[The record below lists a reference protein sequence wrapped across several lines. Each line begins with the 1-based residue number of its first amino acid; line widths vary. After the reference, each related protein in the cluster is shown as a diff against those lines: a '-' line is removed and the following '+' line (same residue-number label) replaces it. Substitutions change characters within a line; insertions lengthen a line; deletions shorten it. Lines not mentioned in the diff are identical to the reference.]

1 MAKRDQRSRCPWL
14 TNVFFAVT
22 ITAPFVFQACG
33 SSSVQS
39 SQLFAY
45 VTNPMAGTLTAY
57 TINTSGTLVPLLGSP
72 INIGG
77 APYAAA
83 ADPRGRYLYVGTV
96 ESGFGA
102 MDAYSIDARTGA
114 LTKEGSSLGI
124 APPGPGVLAIA
135 FHPSGKWLYTA
146 GPGSRIYGFNIDPNT
161 GALSALNGSPFT
173 DAGGVPNSITL
184 NSAGSFAFA
193 SNPGPE
199 NVTVFSVGSTSG
211 QLTEAGP
218 PFSFVS
224 AQWATSDKSGA
235 YLYVMSSLDENVH
248 AFGIGPTGNLGPLS
262 PPTYHADGEPI
273 FSTLSPN
280 GQFLYVINTST
291 SSPQVQVFSINSSTG
306 GLTEINGS
314 PFLTAGDS
322 KSINFTPSGQSAYIT
337 SENTDTVWE
346 YPVNPTTG
354 ALGTP
359 SQIASGGMPTS
370 IAVAATH
377 P

>member
-1 MAKRDQRSRCPWL
+1 MA
-14 TNVFFAVT
+14 
-22 ITAPFVFQACG
+22 APFVFQACG
-33 SSSVQS
+33 SSSVQP

-45 VTNPMAGTLTAY
+45 ITNPMAGTLTAY
-57 TINTSGTLVPLLGSP
+57 AIDTSGMLVPLPGPP

-83 ADPRGRYLYVGTV
+83 ADPQGRYLYVGTV

-114 LTKEGSSLGI
+114 LTKVGSLEI

-135 FHPSGKWLYTA
+135 FHPSGKWIYTA
-146 GPGSRIYGFNIDPNT
+146 GPGGRIHGFIIDSNT

-211 QLTEAGP
+211 QLTEVGT
-218 PFSFVS
+218 PFSFVD
-224 AQWATSDKSGA
+224 AQWATVDKSGA
-235 YLYVMSSLDENVH
+235 YIYVMSALDDTVY

-262 PPTYHADGEPI
+262 PPTYHAEGEPI

-291 SSPQVQVFSINSSTG
+291 SSTQVQVFSINSSTG

-337 SENTDTVWE
+337 SANTDTVWE

-354 ALGTP
+354 ALGRP
-359 SQIASGGMPTS
+359 LQIASGGMPTS